1 MNAWLR
7 AWDVPKLEEL
17 GKQGSCREEALE
29 EIWQKE
35 RGDHP
40 QVKGSGFKLQ
50 DKEVGPC
57 FVLKETEASLT

>member
-50 DKEVGPC
+50 D
-57 FVLKETEASLT
+57 